1 MNFIIRLLESE
12 EFNIILN
19 IIDWLIKERYY
30 IIYTIINKSMIAE
43 NIIKI
48 LYKNVWRIH
57 NLFNIIILNR
67 DS

>member
-30 IIYTIINKSMIAE
+30 IIYIIINKSIIIE
-43 NIIKI
+43 NIIRM
-48 LYKNVWRIH
+48 LYKNI
-57 NLFNIIILNR
+57 
-67 DS
+67 

>member
-1 MNFIIRLLESE
+1 MLELE
-12 EFNIILN
+12 GFNAILN

-30 IIYTIINKSMIAE
+30 IVYIIINKNIIAE
-43 NIIKI
+43 NIIRM

-57 NLFNIIILNR
+57 NLSNIIILDR